1 MSAHDAVTVIAASNL
16 KRNILFR
23 RTMTNRPP
31 APTMHVVA
39 EIPPGLTKELSLEDT
54 DLRARFEQISDR
66 AKAATDELRA
76 ASDSTRDE
84 LETYAARAQDMATA
98 AADQLKTKADA
109 DRDDASSQRQ
119 ATRDSWQAHVGKA
132 RTRVKNA
139 ADKLDARQAA
149 LEAELAEDYA
159 YDAIAFALNAID
171 EAESA
176 TLTAIYARANAVAQ
190 RA

>member
-1 MSAHDAVTVIAASNL
+1 M
-16 KRNILFR
+16 
-23 RTMTNRPP
+23 
-31 APTMHVVA
+31 A
-39 EIPPGLTKELSLEDT
+39 EIPPGLTKELSMPDT

-84 LETYAARAQDMATA
+84 LETYGVRARDKATA

-109 DRDDASSQRQ
+109 DRDGASSQRQ
-119 ATRDSWQAHVGKA
+119 ATSDSWQAHVGKA

-139 ADKLDARQAA
+139 AEKLDARQAA

-159 YDAIAFALNAID
+159 YDTIAFALNAID

>member
-1 MSAHDAVTVIAASNL
+1 MAC
-16 KRNILFR
+16 R
-23 RTMTNRPP
+23 RSGR
-31 APTMHVVA
+31 
-39 EIPPGLTKELSLEDT
+39 
-54 DLRARFEQISDR
+54 
-66 AKAATDELRA
+66 
-76 ASDSTRDE
+76 
-84 LETYAARAQDMATA
+84 
-98 AADQLKTKADA
+98 
-109 DRDDASSQRQ
+109 

-139 ADKLDARQAA
+139 AEKLDARQAA